1 MKRCFLLFVLFFFSL
16 IHSQDLAYR
25 FINFSEKDGVP
36 DKFIYSVSQD
46 KKNRIWL
53 GTQSGLYLFDGVKF
67 NNIKSDKDI
76 AGHQISNILQN
87 VFVDSSGEI
96 WLSSINA
103 LQILNPETKQFRS
116 FEYNDENL
124 SNIISANILN
134 ICEAEKANVFLGT
147 MKDYW
152 FFINKKTGKTKH
164 FIPKSQ
170 YLSDDSKLITKIIKA
185 GNWYYSLSNNGI
197 FKFNL
202 NGIIL
207 PIFNFENGKPSKNS
221 FEDGYFNAKNNSLI
235 LACGIDGIAT
245 LNLQTNQFSYNTL
258 KDEKTDNADNRYF
271 VNLVSPKEGD
281 EIWFSSGTL
290 GIYNLKNKKIHSFKN
305 SFQDDY
311 SFKISNV
318 CKIFA
323 DRENNIWIGSYNGL
337 AMLPWQNFQIKNITL
352 FNPFAKYFV
361 EPFGSMKIGNVLL
374 IANNTSNGLLWLNEK
389 NEMNLIE
396 NPLLK
401 GNFKA
406 LNGIQYLTKTK
417 KNKIFGTSSLN
428 LFQVDFQNKK
438 LNYIPLK
445 SSGVLGRLENDNL
458 GNLYIA
464 SANNG
469 IYIYNLETKNLQ
481 HFNLWDI
488 DKTIKPN
495 AQNVISPRFKDKN
508 GNIWFGKTE
517 SVYQY
522 NPVAKKFQKL
532 AHQKAE
538 NNGAKITQSQFF
550 AEDTEGNIW
559 ISTNDNGIFKL
570 SKDYKTLLNFNKQ
583 NSGLPSD
590 FCGNLFFDKQGF
602 LWIGTLSGLAKF
614 DAKNGKNISVI
625 TMQNGLK
632 ESNSALPINF
642 SDDGNVY
649 INHYA
654 SLSVIDLNHYQQNL
668 LKPKTTISAI
678 KILDKEI
685 PFSEN
690 LKLKYFQNFLT
701 IVWFSDVYNNF
712 NQNAFAYKLE
722 GLDKDFIE
730 TKSNTISYSNLES
743 GTYIFWV
750 KSANNDGIWGE
761 PTKITFTISAPFW
774 KSWWFY
780 TILGTL
786 IFGGIYFFNRYKIN
800 QIKERA
806 KLKTK
811 FAQDIAELEMKAL
824 RAQMNPHF
832 IFNSLNSIQNYILKN
847 DSEKASQYLTKFSRL
862 IRLILDHSNQNF
874 ITLSSEIQLLT
885 LYIEMEDMRFEK
897 HFESEISVDDN
908 IDAEHILIPSML
920 IQPSVENAIWHGLL
934 HKNERGFLKIY
945 FKKIDENL
953 LEVTIEDNG
962 VGRKKAEELRS
973 KTSLRKKSYGTE
985 ITKNRIETLN
995 KTSELQT
1002 SFEII
1007 DLYNE
1012 NENAAG
1018 TKVLIK
1024 IPFQKTM
1031 L

>member
-1 MKRCFLLFVLFFFSL
+1 MKRLFIFLMVIFYTL
-16 IHSQDLAYR
+16 IPAQELAYR
-25 FINFSEKDGVP
+25 FINFSEKDGIS
-36 DKFIYSVSQD
+36 DKFVYNISQD

-53 GTQSGLYLFDGVKF
+53 GTQSGLYLFDGLKF
-67 NNIKSDKDI
+67 KNIKSDKDI

-103 LQILNPETKQFRS
+103 LQILNPETKEFRS
-116 FEYNDENL
+116 FNYNDEYLN
-124 SNIISANILN
+124 NIISANILN
-134 ICEAEKANVFLGT
+134 ICEAENVNVLVGT

-152 FFINKKTGKTKH
+152 FFINKKTGKIKH
-164 FIPKSQ
+164 FIPQSQ
-170 YLSDDSKLITKIIKA
+170 YLSGESKIITKIIKA
-185 GNWYYSLSNNGI
+185 GNWYYALSNNGI

-202 NGIIL
+202 NGGIF

-221 FEDGYFNAKNNSLI
+221 FEDGYFDAEINSLI
-235 LACGIDGIAT
+235 LACGIDGIAK

-258 KDEKTDNADNRYF
+258 KEDKTDNADNRYF

-290 GIYNLKNKKIHSFKN
+290 GIYNFKNKKIKSFKS

-318 CKIFA
+318 CKIFT

-337 AMLPWQNFQIKNITL
+337 ALLPWQNFQIKNITL
-352 FNPFAKYFV
+352 FNTFAKYFV
-361 EPFGSMKIGNVLL
+361 EPFGSMKIGNELL

-401 GNFKA
+401 GNYRA
-406 LNGIQYLTKTK
+406 LNGIQYVTKTQQ
-417 KNKIFGTSSLN
+417 NKIFGTSSLN

-445 SSGVLGRLENDNL
+445 TSGVLGRLENDNL

-469 IYIYNLETKNLQ
+469 FYIYNVNNKNLH

-495 AQNVISPRFKDKN
+495 SQNSISPRFKDKN

-517 SVYQY
+517 GVYQY
-522 NPVAKKFQKL
+522 NPVAKKFKKL
-532 AHQKAE
+532 ANHKAE
-538 NNGAKITQSQFF
+538 NTGAKITQSQFF

-570 SKDYKTLLNFNKQ
+570 DKNYKSLLNFNKQ

-590 FCGNLFFDKQGF
+590 YCGNLFFDKHGF
-602 LWIGTLSGLAKF
+602 LWVGTLSGLAKF
-614 DAKNGKNISVI
+614 DAKKGKNISVI

-632 ESNSALPINF
+632 DSNSAVPVNF
-642 SDDGNVY
+642 SEDGNVY

-654 SLSVIDLNHYQQNL
+654 ALSIIDLNHYEQNL
-668 LKPKTTISAI
+668 LKPKTTISTI

-685 PFSEN
+685 PFNQN
-690 LKLKYFQNFLT
+690 LKLKYIQNFIT
-701 IVWFSDVYNNF
+701 FDWFSDVYNNF
-712 NQNAFAYKLE
+712 SQNNFAYKLE
-722 GLDKDFIE
+722 GLDKDFVE
-730 TKSNTISYSNLES
+730 TKSNSISYSNLED
-743 GTYIFWV
+743 GTYTFWV

-761 PTKITFTISAPFW
+761 PTKISIKISPPYW

-780 TILGTL
+780 TILCAIIL
-786 IFGGIYFFNRYKIN
+786 GGIYFFNRYKIN

-806 KLKTK
+806 KLKTQFNK
-811 FAQDIAELEMKAL
+811 DIAELEMKAL

-847 DSEKASQYLTKFSRL
+847 DSEKASQYLTKFSKL

-874 ITLSSEIQLLT
+874 ITLRSEIQLLT
-885 LYIEMEDMRFEK
+885 LYVEMEDMRFEK
-897 HFESEISVDDN
+897 HFENEIMVDENLDT
-908 IDAEHILIPSML
+908 EHILIPSML

-934 HKNERGFLKIY
+934 HKNEIGFLKIY
-945 FKKIDENL
+945 FKKIDENT
-953 LEVTIEDNG
+953 LEATIEDNG
-962 VGRKKAEELRS
+962 VGRNKAEKLRS
-973 KTSLRKKSYGTE
+973 KTSLKKKSYGTE
-985 ITKNRIETLN
+985 ITKTRITTLN

-1002 SFEII
+1002 NFEII
-1007 DLYNE
+1007 DLYDE
-1012 NENAAG
+1012 KENAAG
-1018 TKVLIK
+1018 TRVVIK
-1024 IPFQKTM
+1024 IPFQKTTP
-1031 L
+1031 

>member
-1 MKRCFLLFVLFFFSL
+1 MKQCFIFFTFCFFTL
-16 IHSQDLAYR
+16 IQSQELAYR
-25 FINFSEKDGVP
+25 FISFSEKDGIQ

-67 NNIKSDKDI
+67 KNIKSDKDI
-76 AGHQISNILQN
+76 AGHQISNILQQTY
-87 VFVDSSGEI
+87 VDSSGEL

-103 LQILNPETKQFRS
+103 LQILNPETKEFRS
-116 FEYNDENL
+116 FDYNIESLNETIF
-124 SNIISANILN
+124 SNILN
-134 ICEAEKANVFLGT
+134 FCEAEKGKVLAGTQKNFWFLI
-147 MKDYW
+147 D
-152 FFINKKTGKTKH
+152 KKTGKTQN
-164 FIPKSQ
+164 FIPKSK
-170 YLSDDSKLITKIIKA
+170 YLSSESKLITKIIKV
-185 GNWYYSLSNNGI
+185 GNWFYALSNNGI

-202 NGIIL
+202 KRKIE
-207 PIFNFENGKPSKNS
+207 PIFNIENGKPVKNN
-221 FEDGYFNAKNNSLI
+221 FEDGYFDSRSNSLI
-235 LACGIDGIAT
+235 LACGVDGIGT
-245 LNLQTNQFSYNTL
+245 LNLATHQFSYDVL
-258 KDEKTDNADNRYF
+258 KEEKTDNADNRYF
-271 VNLVSPKEGD
+271 VNLVSPKYDD

-290 GIYNLKNKKIHSFKN
+290 GIYNFKSKKIQSFKN

-311 SFKISNV
+311 SFKVSNI
-318 CKIFA
+318 CKLFK
-323 DRENNIWIGSYNGL
+323 DRENNLWIASYNGL
-337 AMLPWQNFQIKNITL
+337 AMLSWQNNQIKNIPL
-352 FNPFAKYFV
+352 FNPFAKYTV
-361 EPFGSMKIGNVLL
+361 EPFGTLKIGKNIL

-389 NEMNLIE
+389 NEINLIE

-401 GNFKA
+401 GNFRV
-406 LNGIQYLTKTK
+406 LNGIQYLTKTN
-417 KNKIFGTSSLN
+417 KNQVFGTSSLN

-438 LNYIPLK
+438 LNYIPIK
-445 SSGVLGRLENDNL
+445 TSGILGRIENDNQ
-458 GNLYIA
+458 GNLYI
-464 SANNG
+464 SSVNNG
-469 IYIYNLETKNLQ
+469 IYIYHLETKELH

-488 DKTIKPN
+488 DRAIKPN
-495 AQNVISPRFKDKN
+495 AQNTISPRFKDKK

-522 NPVAKKFQKL
+522 NPFYKKFLKL
-532 AHQKAE
+532 AYQKAE
-538 NNGAKITQSQFF
+538 NTGAKITQSQFF
-550 AEDTEGNIW
+550 AEDAEGNIW

-570 SKDYKTLLNFNKQ
+570 SKDYRTLLNFNKQ

-590 FCGNLFFDKQGF
+590 FCGNLFFDKKGF

-614 DAKNGKNISVI
+614 DAKNGRNVSEI

-632 ESNSALPINF
+632 ESNSAVPVYF
-642 SDDGNVY
+642 SEDENVY
-649 INHYA
+649 INHYGTL
-654 SLSVIDLNHYQQNL
+654 SLIDLNHYQTNR
-668 LKPKTTISAI
+668 LKPKTNISVI
-678 KILDKEI
+678 KVLDKEI
-685 PFSEN
+685 PISEN
-690 LKLKYFQNFLT
+690 FKLKYFQNF
-701 IVWFSDVYNNF
+701 IEFNWFSDVYNNF
-712 NQNAFAYKLE
+712 SQNIFAYKLE
-722 GLDKDFIE
+722 GLDKDFVK
-730 TKSNTISYSNLES
+730 TNSNTVSYSNLEN
-743 GTYIFWV
+743 GTYTFWV

-761 PTKITFTISAPFW
+761 PTKITFTISAPYW

-874 ITLSSEIQLLT
+874 ITLSSEIQLLK

-897 HFESEISVDDN
+897 HFETEISVDKN
-908 IDAEHILIPSML
+908 LDAEHILIPSML

-934 HKNERGFLKIY
+934 HKNEKGFLKIDL
-945 FKKIDENL
+945 KKIDENL
-953 LEVTIEDNG
+953 VEAIIEDNG
-962 VGRKKAEELRS
+962 VGRKKAEELHS

-985 ITKNRIETLN
+985 ITRSRIKTLN

-1007 DLYNE
+1007 DLYDE

-1024 IPFQKTM
+1024 IPFQKTSP
-1031 L
+1031 

>member
-1 MKRCFLLFVLFFFSL
+1 M
-16 IHSQDLAYR
+16 AYR
-25 FINFSEKDGVP
+25 FINFSEKDGIS
-36 DKFIYSVSQD
+36 DKFVYNISQD
-46 KKNRIWL
+46 KKNRIWI

-67 NNIKSDKDI
+67 KNIKSDKDI

-103 LQILNPETKQFRS
+103 LQILNPETQQFRS
-116 FEYNDENL
+116 FNYNIEKLNEA
-124 SNIISANILN
+124 ISSNILN
-134 ICEAEKANVFLGT
+134 FCEAEKENVFVGT

-164 FIPKSQ
+164 FIPQSQ
-170 YLSDDSKLITKIIKA
+170 YLSDESKLITKIIKA
-185 GNWYYSLSNNGI
+185 GNWYYALSNNGI

-202 NGIIL
+202 NGVIV
-207 PIFNFENGKPSKNS
+207 PIFNFENGKPTKNS
-221 FEDGYFNAKNNSLI
+221 FEDGYFNAKINSLI

-245 LNLQTNQFSYNTL
+245 LNLQTNQISYNTL
-258 KDEKTDNADNRYF
+258 KEEKTENADNRYF
-271 VNLVSPKEGD
+271 VNLVLPKAGD

-290 GIYNLKNKKIHSFKN
+290 GIYNLKNKKILSFKN

-311 SFKISNV
+311 SFKISNI

-337 AMLPWQNFQIKNITL
+337 AMLPWQNFQIKNVTL

-361 EPFGSMKIGNVLL
+361 EPFGSMKIGNEVL

-417 KNKIFGTSSLN
+417 KNQIFGTSSLN
-428 LFQVDFQNKK
+428 LFQVDFQSKK
-438 LNYIPLK
+438 LNYIPIK
-445 SSGVLGRLENDNL
+445 TSGVLGRIENDNL

-464 SANNG
+464 SSNNG
-469 IYIYNLETKNLQ
+469 FYIYNISNKNLH

-488 DKTIKPN
+488 DKTIKTN
-495 AQNVISPRFKDKN
+495 SQNTISPRFKDKN

-522 NPVAKKFQKL
+522 NPVVKKFKKL
-532 AHQKAE
+532 ANQKAE
-538 NNGAKITQSQFF
+538 NTGAKIKLSQFF
-550 AEDTEGNIW
+550 AEDSVGNIW

-570 SKDYKTLLNFNKQ
+570 SKDFKTLLNFNKQ

-614 DAKNGKNISVI
+614 DAKKGKNISVI

-632 ESNSALPINF
+632 ESNSAVPINF

-690 LKLKYFQNFLT
+690 LKLKYFQNFIT
-701 IVWFSDVYNNF
+701 IDWFSDVYNNF
-712 NQNAFAYKLE
+712 NQNTFAYKLE
-722 GLDKDFIE
+722 GLDKDFVE

-743 GTYIFWV
+743 GTYTFWV
-750 KSANNDGIWGE
+750 KSANNEGVWGE

-786 IFGGIYFFNRYKIN
+786 IFAGIYFFNRYKIN

-811 FAQDIAELEMKAL
+811 FAQDIAALEMKAL

-908 IDAEHILIPSML
+908 LDAEHILIPSML

-934 HKNERGFLKIY
+934 HKNEKGFLKIY

>member
-1 MKRCFLLFVLFFFSL
+1 
-16 IHSQDLAYR
+16 
-25 FINFSEKDGVP
+25 
-36 DKFIYSVSQD
+36 
-46 KKNRIWL
+46 
-53 GTQSGLYLFDGVKF
+53 
-67 NNIKSDKDI
+67 
-76 AGHQISNILQN
+76 
-87 VFVDSSGEI
+87 
-96 WLSSINA
+96 
-103 LQILNPETKQFRS
+103 
-116 FEYNDENL
+116 
-124 SNIISANILN
+124 
-134 ICEAEKANVFLGT
+134 
-147 MKDYW
+147 
-152 FFINKKTGKTKH
+152 
-164 FIPKSQ
+164 
-170 YLSDDSKLITKIIKA
+170 
-185 GNWYYSLSNNGI
+185 
-197 FKFNL
+197 
-202 NGIIL
+202 
-207 PIFNFENGKPSKNS
+207 
-221 FEDGYFNAKNNSLI
+221 
-235 LACGIDGIAT
+235 
-245 LNLQTNQFSYNTL
+245 
-258 KDEKTDNADNRYF
+258 
-271 VNLVSPKEGD
+271 
-281 EIWFSSGTL
+281 
-290 GIYNLKNKKIHSFKN
+290 
-305 SFQDDY
+305 
-311 SFKISNV
+311 
-318 CKIFA
+318 
-323 DRENNIWIGSYNGL
+323 
-337 AMLPWQNFQIKNITL
+337 
-352 FNPFAKYFV
+352 
-361 EPFGSMKIGNVLL
+361 
-374 IANNTSNGLLWLNEK
+374 
-389 NEMNLIE
+389 
-396 NPLLK
+396 
-401 GNFKA
+401 
-406 LNGIQYLTKTK
+406 
-417 KNKIFGTSSLN
+417 
-428 LFQVDFQNKK
+428 
-438 LNYIPLK
+438 LNYIPINT
-445 SSGVLGRLENDNL
+445 SGVLGRIENDNL

-469 IYIYNLETKNLQ
+469 FYIYNISNKNLQ

-632 ESNSALPINF
+632 ESNSAVPINF

-668 LKPKTTISAI
+668 LKPKTTISFI

-685 PFSEN
+685 PFTEN

-701 IVWFSDVYNNF
+701 ISWFSDVYNNF

-722 GLDKDFIE
+722 GLDKDFVE

-743 GTYIFWV
+743 GTYTFWV

-786 IFGGIYFFNRYKIN
+786 IFAGIYFFNRYKIN

-945 FKKIDENL
+945 FKKLDENL

-962 VGRKKAEELRS
+962 VGRKKLKNCAVKHHSERKVMAQKLP
-973 KTSLRKKSYGTE
+973 KTE
-985 ITKNRIETLN
+985 
-995 KTSELQT
+995 
-1002 SFEII
+1002 
-1007 DLYNE
+1007 
-1012 NENAAG
+1012 
-1018 TKVLIK
+1018 
-1024 IPFQKTM
+1024 
-1031 L
+1031 